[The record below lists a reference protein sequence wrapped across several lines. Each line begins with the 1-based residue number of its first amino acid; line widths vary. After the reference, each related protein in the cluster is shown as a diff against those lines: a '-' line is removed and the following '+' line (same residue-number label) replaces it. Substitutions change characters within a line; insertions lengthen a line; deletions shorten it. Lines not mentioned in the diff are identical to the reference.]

1 MNKMEIGNK
10 YLRIEDF
17 HRIVYLNEQL
27 TLYKSTKEKIEKNY
41 SFLKKF
47 SDEKIIYGINTGFG
61 PMAQYKIN
69 DDDKIQL
76 QYNLIRSHCSGAGQP
91 LKVDFCKAALLTRL
105 NSFLQAK
112 SGIHISLVELMID
125 LINKNIIPVIYKH
138 GGVGA
143 SGDLVQLAHMALALI
158 GEGEVYVNGEIH
170 SSEKVF
176 KTNNIQPLQIQLR
189 EALALM
195 NGTSVMT
202 GIGALNLLHSK
213 NLLEYNIHTSA
224 WLFELIESYDDYYSE
239 PLNEAKLHHGQKKI
253 ASRFREILNNSIYTK
268 KREEHLYKKID
279 VIQSN
284 EKVQEFYSIRCTPQI
299 LGPIYD
305 TLEHATQI
313 IENEI
318 NSANDNP
325 VVSDSLENVY
335 HGGNFHGDYISLEMD
350 KVKITLTRLSML
362 MERQIN
368 FLMNSNLNGIFPP
381 FLNKGTLG
389 FNFGIQGIQFTA
401 TSTTAECQTLAF
413 PMYVHSIPNNN
424 DNQDIVSMGTN
435 AAIICAKVIEN
446 TYQILSIEL
455 VSLIQASNLANK
467 EGKLSHSIEKLRNE
481 ITHYFTSFT
490 EDTPSY
496 KKIEKVKLHLQNNI
510 I

>member
-1 MNKMEIGNK
+1 MEIGAK
-10 YLRIEDF
+10 YLTIKDF
-17 HRIVYLNEQL
+17 QNIVYSNEKL
-27 TLYKSTKEKIEKNY
+27 VLSVTSKEKIETNFN
-41 SFLKKF
+41 FLKKF

-69 DDDKIQL
+69 DEDKIQL
-76 QYNLIRSHCSGAGQP
+76 QYNLIRSHCSGAGAP
-91 LKVDFCKAALLTRL
+91 LNLHFCKAALLTRL

-112 SGIHISLVELMID
+112 SGVHLSLIELMID
-125 LINKNIIPVIYKH
+125 LINKNIIPVLYEH

-143 SGDLVQLAHMALALI
+143 SGDLVQLAHIALALI
-158 GEGEVYVNGEIH
+158 GEGEVYVEGNIN
-170 SSEKVF
+170 SSKEAFEKF
-176 KTNNIQPLQIQLR
+176 NIQPLKIQLR
-189 EALALM
+189 EALAMM

-202 GIGALNLLHSK
+202 GIGAMNLLHAK
-213 NLLEYNIHTSA
+213 NLLEYNIRVSA
-224 WLFELIESYDDYYSE
+224 WIFELIESYDDYFSE
-239 PLNEAKLHHGQKKI
+239 PLNEAKLHRGQKAI
-253 ASRFREILNNSIYTK
+253 AARFRDLLKNSTFTK

-279 VIQSN
+279 SIQSN
-284 EKVQEFYSIRCTPQI
+284 EKVQEYYSIRCTPQI

-305 TLEHATQI
+305 TLEYATQI
-313 IENEI
+313 IEDEI

-350 KVKITLTRLSML
+350 KVKIALTRLSML

-368 FLMNSNLNGIFPP
+368 YLMNSNLNGIFPP
-381 FLNKGTLG
+381 FLNKGTRG

-401 TSTTAECQTLAF
+401 TSTTAECQTLSF

-435 AAIICAKVIEN
+435 SALICAKVVEN

-455 VSLIQASNLANK
+455 VSLVQASNLANK
-467 EGKLSHSIEKLRNE
+467 EGKFSLSIEKLRNE
-481 ITHYFTSFT
+481 ISNFFTSFT
-490 EDTPSY
+490 EDVPSF
-496 KKIEKVKLHLQNNI
+496 KKIEQVKLHLQNNI